1 MKADRKTTK
10 RRDTRKK
17 ETWKLFPTPQA
28 EVSESREYISYFN
41 QGGYTIMK
49 KFAVVLAV
57 VALAAFAVPALA
69 ANPFMD
75 VPMNHWAY
83 DAIGQ
88 LAAKGVLSG
97 YPDGTYKGNQPTTRY
112 EMASALAR
120 ALAVVDMT
128 KASKQDVE
136 MLKKLVVEFK
146 DELDALGVKVDK
158 IDKRVAQLES
168 DIGGWKITG
177 SFRMDW
183 KFGGEDD
190 GQYSTG
196 DSDLNMRTP
205 NNWLQLVKRVDD
217 KVSYRARLRRTN
229 GGAHDSGDG
238 LSWRE
243 SFITVKFPW
252 EITAR
257 FGKMSLI
264 DWEGDNGLY
273 EPNFGDD
280 SWFLDWRFQGMA
292 FDKSF
297 GMGDAHFFAAHDDG
311 SLVNGALTD
320 VEANWFG
327 ARFNFNFNETFRL
340 AVSGIMR
347 DVQDDDQN
355 VAPTKGFY
363 GAADV
368 NVWYVDFAVNFTK
381 DIAFRGM
388 YAAEDWDVNNNVLP
402 GGDDPKAW
410 KAIVEVK
417 QDALK
422 FTSLWLEY
430 SMWDASFAS
439 ANPFLNYADGPG
451 TGFDNTGVMPMMMD
465 PTRNSELTYLHAG
478 LSQKWND
485 QWTTFERYVA
495 VDFDENNCAAYTDLS
510 SYMIGVRYYYTPAL
524 FFEFL
529 YDKVDYDE
537 VAGTAWKDDN
547 MFRFRTQVSF

>member
-41 QGGYTIMK
+41 QGGYTTMK

-168 DIGGWKITG
+168 DIGGWKLTG

-196 DSDLNMRTP
+196 DSNMVLRTP
-205 NNWLQLVKRVDD
+205 TNYLQLVKRIDD
-217 KVSYRARLRRTN
+217 KVSYRARLRRTDGTGHDN
-229 GGAHDSGDG
+229 GGGVQ
-238 LSWRE
+238 WRE
-243 SFITVKFPW
+243 HFITVKFPW
-252 EITAR
+252 EITGR
-257 FGKMSLI
+257 FGLMSLV
-264 DWEGDNGLY
+264 DWEGDAGLY
-273 EPNFGDD
+273 EANFGDD
-280 SWFLDWRFQGMA
+280 AWFLDWRFKGMA
-292 FDKSF
+292 FDKQF
-297 GMGDAHFFAAHDDG
+297 GMGDFHFFVGHDDG
-311 SLVNGALTD
+311 ILDSTA
-320 VEANWFG
+320 EANHYG
-327 ARFNFNFNETFRL
+327 VRVNFNFNETFRL
-340 AVSGIMR
+340 ALSGIMR
-347 DVQDDDQN
+347 DAQWDDPA
-355 VAPTKGFY
+355 VTPTSFEDT
-363 GAADV
+363 ADV
-368 NVWYVDFAVNFTK
+368 SVWYADFAVNFTK
-381 DIAFRGM
+381 DIAFKGL
-388 YAAEDWDVNNNVLP
+388 YAGQKWDVNAGVLP
-402 GGDDPKAW
+402 GGDSPKAW
-410 KAIVEVK
+410 KAIIDIK

-430 SMWDASFAS
+430 SKWDATFAS
-439 ANPFLNYADGPG
+439 ANPFLNYAEGPG
-451 TGFDNTGVMPMMMD
+451 TGNDNSGVMPSFQD
-465 PTRNSELTYLHAG
+465 PSRNSELTYLHAG

-485 QWTTFERYVA
+485 QWTTFLRYVA
-495 VDFDENNCAAYTDLS
+495 VDFDKNNCAAYTDLS
-510 SYMIGVRYYYTPAL
+510 SYMLGVRYYYTPAL

-537 VAGTAWKDDN
+537 VAGTTWKDDN